1 MTGAMKP
8 SGSTSLAGRICLV
21 TGAAGGIGLAAAQ
34 ALASV
39 GARMMLSD
47 VDGARGA
54 KVAADFQALGLDAR
68 FKTCDVTSAAS
79 VQALVEHTVA
89 EFGRLDCAVN
99 NAGVETQHAKI
110 ADHDDAEFDRAIAVN
125 LKGVYLCM
133 KHELRQLLAQGGGV
147 IVNVASVAGLGGA
160 PTLGGYAA
168 SKHGVMGLTRT
179 AAIEYAKR
187 GIRVNAVCPSY
198 TNTDMVQRMLE
209 RNPGLREALVNS
221 SPMKRLGEPEEVGLA
236 VAWLCSDESS
246 FVNGQGLA
254 LDGGLTAW

>member
-1 MTGAMKP
+1 MKP
-8 SGSTSLAGRICLV
+8 SSSTSLAGKICLV

-39 GARMMLSD
+39 GARLALSD
-47 VDGARGA
+47 VDEARGR
-54 KVAADFQALGLDAR
+54 KVEADFRALGLDVR
-68 FKTCDVTSAAS
+68 FQACDVTRAAS
-79 VQALVEHTVA
+79 VEALVGFAVA
-89 EFGRLDCAVN
+89 EFGRIDCAVN
-99 NAGVETQHAKI
+99 NAGVETRHARI
-110 ADHDDAEFDRAIAVN
+110 ADHDDDEFDRAIAVN
-125 LKGVYLCM
+125 LKGAYLCM
-133 KHELRQLLAQGGGV
+133 KHELRQMLAQGGGT

-209 RNPGLREALVNS
+209 RNPGLRDALLNA

>member
-1 MTGAMKP
+1 MKP
-8 SGSTSLAGRICLV
+8 SSSASLAGKICLV

-34 ALASV
+34 ALAGV
-39 GARMMLSD
+39 GARLMLSD
-47 VDGARGA
+47 VDAARLA
-54 KVAADFQALGLDAR
+54 RVEADFRALGLDVR
-68 FKTCDVTSAAS
+68 SQGCDVTNAAS
-79 VQALVEHTVA
+79 VQALVEQTVA
-89 EFGRLDCAVN
+89 EFGRIDCAVN
-99 NAGVETQHAKI
+99 NAGIETPHAKL
-110 ADHDDAEFDRAIAVN
+110 AEHDDADFDRAIAIN

-133 KHELRQLLAQGGGV
+133 KHQLRQMLVQGAGV

-160 PTLGGYAA
+160 PTLAGYSA

-209 RNPGLREALVNS
+209 RNPGLREALVNA
-221 SPMKRLGEPEEVGLA
+221 SPMKRMGEPEEVGLA
-236 VAWLCSDESS
+236 IAWLCSEESS

>member
-1 MTGAMKP
+1 MKP
-8 SGSTSLAGRICLV
+8 SSSAALAGRICLV

-34 ALASV
+34 ALAGV
-39 GARMMLSD
+39 GARLVLSD
-47 VDGARGA
+47 VDEARGRR
-54 KVAADFQALGLDAR
+54 VEADFRALGLDVR
-68 FKTCDVTSAAS
+68 FQSCDVTSAAS
-79 VQALVEHTVA
+79 VEALVAFAVA
-89 EFGRLDCAVN
+89 EFGRIDCAVN
-99 NAGVETQHAKI
+99 NAGIETRHAKL
-110 ADHDDAEFDRAIAVN
+110 AEHDDDEFDRALAVN
-125 LKGVYLCM
+125 LRGAYLCM
-133 KHELRQLLAQGGGV
+133 KHELRQMLAQGGGT

-209 RNPGLREALVNS
+209 RNPGLRDALVNA

-236 VAWLCSDESS
+236 IAWLCSEESS

>member
-1 MTGAMKP
+1 MKP
-8 SGSTSLAGRICLV
+8 SSSTSLAGKICLV

-34 ALASV
+34 ELASV
-39 GARMMLSD
+39 GARLVLSD
-47 VDGARGA
+47 VDETRGR
-54 KVAADFQALGLDAR
+54 KVEADFHALGLDTR
-68 FKTCDVTSAAS
+68 FQSCDVTRADS
-79 VQALVEHTVA
+79 VEALVAFAVA
-89 EFGRLDCAVN
+89 EFGRIDCAVN
-99 NAGVETQHAKI
+99 NAGVETRHAKI
-110 ADHDDAEFDRAIAVN
+110 ADHDDDEFDRAIAVN
-125 LKGVYLCM
+125 LRGAYLCM
-133 KHELRQLLAQGGGV
+133 KHELRQMLAQGHGT

-179 AAIEYAKR
+179 AAVEYAKR

-221 SPMKRLGEPEEVGLA
+221 SPMKRLGEPEEIGLA
-236 VAWLCSDESS
+236 IAWLCSDESS

>member
-1 MTGAMKP
+1 MKP
-8 SGSTSLAGRICLV
+8 SSSTSLAGKTCLV

-39 GARMMLSD
+39 GARLVISD
-47 VDGARGA
+47 VDEARGR
-54 KVAADFQALGLDAR
+54 KVEADFHALGLDAR
-68 FKTCDVTSAAS
+68 FRSCDVTRADS
-79 VQALVEHTVA
+79 VEALVAFAVA
-89 EFGRLDCAVN
+89 EFGRIDCAVN
-99 NAGVETQHAKI
+99 NAGIETRHAKL
-110 ADHDDAEFDRAIAVN
+110 AEHDDDEFDRAIAVN
-125 LKGVYLCM
+125 LRGAYLCM
-133 KHELRQLLAQGGGV
+133 KHELRQMLAQGHGT

-179 AAIEYAKR
+179 AAVEYAKR

-221 SPMKRLGEPEEVGLA
+221 SPMKRLGEPEEIGLA
-236 VAWLCSDESS
+236 IAWLCSDESS

>member
-1 MTGAMKP
+1 MKP
-8 SGSTSLAGRICLV
+8 SSSASLAGKICLV

-39 GARMMLSD
+39 GARLMLSD
-47 VDGARGA
+47 VDDARLAG
-54 KVAADFQALGLDAR
+54 VLADFRALGLDVRGCA
-68 FKTCDVTSAAS
+68 CDVTDAAS
-79 VQALVEHTVA
+79 VEALVAHTVDA
-89 EFGRLDCAVN
+89 FGRIDCAVN
-99 NAGVETQHAKI
+99 NAGVETTHAKL
-110 ADHDDAEFDRAIAVN
+110 ADHDDAQFDRAIAVN

-160 PTLGGYAA
+160 PTLAGYSA

-209 RNPGLREALVNS
+209 RNPGLREALVNA
-221 SPMKRLGEPEEVGLA
+221 SPMKRMGEPEEIGLA

>member
-1 MTGAMKP
+1 MKP
-8 SGSTSLAGRICLV
+8 SSSTTLAGKICLV

-39 GARMMLSD
+39 GARLALSD
-47 VDGARGA
+47 VDETRGR
-54 KVAADFQALGLDAR
+54 KVEADFRALGLDAR
-68 FKTCDVTSAAS
+68 FQACDVTRAAS
-79 VQALVEHTVA
+79 VEALVAFAVA
-89 EFGRLDCAVN
+89 EFGRIDCAVN
-99 NAGVETQHAKI
+99 NAGVETKHARI
-110 ADHDDAEFDRAIAVN
+110 ADHDDDEFDRAIAVN
-125 LKGVYLCM
+125 LKGAYLCM
-133 KHELRQLLAQGGGV
+133 KYELRQMLAQGGGV

-209 RNPGLREALVNS
+209 RNPGLRDALINA

>member
-1 MTGAMKP
+1 MKP
-8 SGSTSLAGRICLV
+8 SSSASLAGKICLV

-39 GARMMLSD
+39 GARLMLSD
-47 VDGARGA
+47 VDDARLAG
-54 KVAADFQALGLDAR
+54 VLGDFRALGLDVRGRA
-68 FKTCDVTSAAS
+68 CDVTDAAS
-79 VQALVEHTVA
+79 VEALVAHTVDA
-89 EFGRLDCAVN
+89 FGRIDCAVN
-99 NAGVETQHAKI
+99 NAGIETTHAKL
-110 ADHDDAEFDRAIAVN
+110 ADHDDAQFDRAIAVN

-160 PTLGGYAA
+160 PTLAGYSA

-209 RNPGLREALVNS
+209 RNPGLREALVNA
-221 SPMKRLGEPEEVGLA
+221 SPMKRMGEPEEIGLA

>member
-1 MTGAMKP
+1 MKP
-8 SGSTSLAGRICLV
+8 SSSASLAGKICLV

-39 GARMMLSD
+39 GARLMLSD
-47 VDGARGA
+47 VDDARLAG
-54 KVAADFQALGLDAR
+54 VLGDFRALGLDVRGCA
-68 FKTCDVTSAAS
+68 CDVTDAAS
-79 VQALVEHTVA
+79 VEALVARTVEA
-89 EFGRLDCAVN
+89 FGRIDCAVN
-99 NAGVETQHAKI
+99 NAGVETTHAKL
-110 ADHDDAEFDRAIAVN
+110 ADHDDAQFDRAIAVN

-133 KHELRQLLAQGGGV
+133 KHELRQLLVQGGGV

-160 PTLGGYAA
+160 PTLAGYSA

-209 RNPGLREALVNS
+209 RNPGLREALVNA
-221 SPMKRLGEPEEVGLA
+221 SPMKRMGEPEEIGLA

>member
-1 MTGAMKP
+1 MKP
-8 SGSTSLAGRICLV
+8 SSTTTLAGKICLV

-39 GARMMLSD
+39 GARLALSD
-47 VDGARGA
+47 VDEARGR
-54 KVAADFQALGLDAR
+54 KVEADFRALGLDAR
-68 FKTCDVTSAAS
+68 FKACDVTSATS
-79 VQALVEHTVA
+79 VEALLSFTVA
-89 EFGRLDCAVN
+89 EFGRIDCAVN
-99 NAGVETQHAKI
+99 NAGVETKHARI
-110 ADHDDAEFDRAIAVN
+110 ADHDDDEFDRAIAVN
-125 LKGVYLCM
+125 LKGAYLCM
-133 KHELRQLLAQGGGV
+133 KHELRQMLAQGGGT

-209 RNPGLREALVNS
+209 RNPGLRDALIS
-221 SPMKRLGEPEEVGLA
+221 ASPMKRLGEPEEVGLA

>member
-1 MTGAMKP
+1 MKP
-8 SGSTSLAGRICLV
+8 SSSTSLAGKICLV

-39 GARMMLSD
+39 GARLALSD
-47 VDGARGA
+47 VDEARGR
-54 KVAADFQALGLDAR
+54 KVEADFRALGLDVR
-68 FKTCDVTSAAS
+68 FQACDVTRAAS
-79 VQALVEHTVA
+79 VEALVAFAVA
-89 EFGRLDCAVN
+89 EFGRIDCAVN
-99 NAGVETQHAKI
+99 NAGVETRHARI
-110 ADHDDAEFDRAIAVN
+110 ADHDDDEFDRAIAVN
-125 LKGVYLCM
+125 LKGAYLCM
-133 KHELRQLLAQGGGV
+133 KHELRQMLAQGGGT

-209 RNPGLREALVNS
+209 RNPGLRDALLNA

>member
-1 MTGAMKP
+1 MKP
-8 SGSTSLAGRICLV
+8 SSSTTLAGKICLV

-39 GARMMLSD
+39 GARLVLSD
-47 VDGARGA
+47 VDEARGR
-54 KVAADFQALGLDAR
+54 KVEADFRALGLDTR
-68 FKTCDVTSAAS
+68 FQACDVTRAAS
-79 VQALVEHTVA
+79 VEALVAFAVA
-89 EFGRLDCAVN
+89 EFGRIDCAVN
-99 NAGVETQHAKI
+99 NAGVETKHARI
-110 ADHDDAEFDRAIAVN
+110 ADHDDDEFDRAIAVN
-125 LKGVYLCM
+125 LKGAYLCM
-133 KHELRQLLAQGGGV
+133 KYELRQMLAQGGGT

-209 RNPGLREALVNS
+209 RNPGLRDALVNA

>member
-1 MTGAMKP
+1 MKP
-8 SGSTSLAGRICLV
+8 SSSTTLAGKICLV

-34 ALASV
+34 ALAGV
-39 GARMMLSD
+39 GARLALSD
-47 VDGARGA
+47 VDEARGRR
-54 KVAADFQALGLDAR
+54 VEADFRALGLDAR
-68 FKTCDVTSAAS
+68 FQACDVTRAAS
-79 VQALVEHTVA
+79 VEALVAFAVA
-89 EFGRLDCAVN
+89 EFGRIDCAVN
-99 NAGVETQHAKI
+99 NAGVETRHARL
-110 ADHDDAEFDRAIAVN
+110 ADHDDDEFDRAIAVN
-125 LKGVYLCM
+125 LKGAYLCM
-133 KHELRQLLAQGGGV
+133 KHELRQMLAQGGGT

-179 AAIEYAKR
+179 AAVEYAKR

-209 RNPGLREALVNS
+209 RNPGLRDALTNA

>member
-1 MTGAMKP
+1 MKP
-8 SGSTSLAGRICLV
+8 SSSTTLAGKICLV

-39 GARMMLSD
+39 GARLALSD
-47 VDGARGA
+47 VDEARGR
-54 KVAADFQALGLDAR
+54 KVEADFRALGLDAR
-68 FKTCDVTSAAS
+68 FKACDVTSAAS
-79 VQALVEHTVA
+79 VEALVSFTVA
-89 EFGRLDCAVN
+89 EFGRIDCAVN
-99 NAGVETQHAKI
+99 NAGVETKHARL
-110 ADHDDAEFDRAIAVN
+110 ADHDDDEFDRAIAVN
-125 LKGVYLCM
+125 LKGAYLCM
-133 KHELRQLLAQGGGV
+133 KYELRQMLAQGGGT

-209 RNPGLREALVNS
+209 RNPGLRDALVNA

>member
-1 MTGAMKP
+1 MKP
-8 SGSTSLAGRICLV
+8 SSSNSLAGKICLV
-21 TGAAGGIGLAAAQ
+21 TGAAGGIGLAAAR
-34 ALASV
+34 ALAGA
-39 GARMMLSD
+39 GARLVLSD
-47 VDGARGA
+47 VDEARGRG
-54 KVAADFQALGLDAR
+54 VEADFRALGLDAR
-68 FKTCDVTSAAS
+68 FQSCDVTRAAS
-79 VQALVEHTVA
+79 VEALVAFAVA
-89 EFGRLDCAVN
+89 EFGRIDCAVN
-99 NAGVETQHAKI
+99 NAGVETRHAKL
-110 ADHDDAEFDRAIAVN
+110 AEHDDDEFDRAIAVN
-125 LKGVYLCM
+125 LRGAYLCM
-133 KHELRQLLAQGGGV
+133 KHELRQMLAQGFGT

-179 AAIEYAKR
+179 VAIEYAKR

-209 RNPGLREALVNS
+209 RNPGLRDALVNA

-236 VAWLCSDESS
+236 VAWLCGEESS